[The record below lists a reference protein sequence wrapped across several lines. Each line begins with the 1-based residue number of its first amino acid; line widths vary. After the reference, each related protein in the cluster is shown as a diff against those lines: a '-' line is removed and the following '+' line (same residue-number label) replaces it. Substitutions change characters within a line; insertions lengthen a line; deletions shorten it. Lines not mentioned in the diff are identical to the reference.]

1 MVAVVTLVGTSVPLA
16 GAAPWSSTFLAL
28 SALGQAKGV
37 KAEDPRQTA
46 ATLLSRA
53 RQAMDEGK
61 LEIADSLVSQA
72 ESLNL
77 RYGFTH
83 LGDTPKKARRDLD
96 KIRQGKKSA
105 KPSDKFAPSAASAEK
120 EQIPAD
126 PFSAQDAVG
135 AASENPPVVNSLTD
149 PKVIATRQLAKAR
162 TELARKNLVAA
173 EHYYRESAAAGV
185 SFELG
190 EDSPA
195 KLWADLQV
203 AGSRVPPVHEGPAAT
218 ASPAPTPGVVH
229 PAQAAAPFGRGQSAA
244 PPDSDDLDPALRAI
258 RAPRRQPAAATTAA
272 AGQPQSLLL
281 EARRALSVGDL
292 RRSVDLAAQAEAM
305 HADFS
310 PLDDSPAKVRQAVE
324 QHQALAEMN
333 RQGGS
338 ADDYRRRYSLF
349 MVQQAEGLL
358 GHGDFASAERLAKSA
373 QTAGGD
379 PVANQGAADVLEQ
392 IATMR
397 SSGADRVA
405 IERSQ
410 PGGVQQAGFDSA
422 ADATRNVP
430 VQALDEADPTDPAA
444 ADSGFAF
451 EENEPDTTSDE
462 PIAPSADAA
471 TGDEPTAAAA
481 PGDDFTGADLYSLGE
496 AALRNGRGNQA
507 LEYFRQANQYRD
519 QLEPAD
525 QAKLDAHLNR
535 LGGTEKGPTEAI
547 PPGRLPQPAAGAAQV
562 AASALQADVA
572 NRLAAARAM
581 VERDPELALK
591 MFQETREHVEKQELE
606 SQVKEILLRRVERS
620 AAEAG
625 RFVDDNKS
633 RIDLDAKNTAVRGDN
648 ERSRKHKIEVDGRIA
663 SLVDEHNKLMDQ
675 ERYAEAELVVRRL
688 RELDSE
694 HPIVKQLTVHSKM
707 VRRLRNDVAVRDLKE
722 QGFVD
727 AMGSVDRASIPFDD
741 SQPVSFDGKRWNDI
755 VSKRK
760 PLAPG
765 EAPPR
770 SPRELEI
777 MQKLRSNV
785 SLEFE
790 SEPLAKVIDY
800 LGKLTDINIVLDQTG
815 LAEEGVT
822 TDTPVTI
829 KLNHEIQLRS
839 ALKLILEELHLNYVI
854 EDEVLKITSEQSRRG
869 KLWKKTYYV
878 ADLVIPIPNF
888 VPTSKVGLAGAIQD
902 AHGNLNMGQSGGAP
916 QTVLASATGAQSNAV
931 IDPSVMAN
939 LSSLSGMPGGNANSG
954 QPMGQGPGG
963 LGGGSMADFES
974 LIELVQTT
982 VQPDTWEELG
992 GNGTISEYQTNLS
1005 LVINQTQEV
1014 HEEIVELLEQLRRL
1028 QDLQVTIEVRFITLN
1043 DNFFE
1048 RMGVDFDFDIDDDTE
1063 KPFQVFGKQIGEST
1077 GGQPPV
1083 FDTQDR
1089 DHGKGVTVGLGQ
1101 TGTFT
1106 QDLDIPFRQGSF
1118 GLAVPQFGG
1127 FDPAAGAQL
1136 GFAILSDIEAFFV
1149 INAAQGDRR
1158 SNVLQAPKVTLFNG
1172 QTASVAD
1179 VSQSPFVVSVVPV
1192 VGDFAAAQQPVIVVL
1207 NEGTFLSVQAV
1218 VTSDR
1223 RFVRLTIVPFF
1234 SNIGEVNTFTF
1245 EGTSSTV
1252 EDTSQ
1257 QGPQDNTT
1265 GRTNRRETTSS
1276 GTTVQLPTFSFVTVV
1291 TTVSVPDGGTVLLG
1305 GIKRLSEG
1313 RNEFGVPMLNKIPY
1327 VNRLFKNVGIGR
1339 ETQSLMMM
1347 VTPRIIIQEEEE
1359 ELILGTS
1366 QTP

>member
-1 MVAVVTLVGTSVPLA
+1 MVAAASLA
-16 GAAPWSSTFLAL
+16 GATAPCAHAAWPPTTYLAFST
-28 SALGQAKGV
+28 LGQAKSV

-46 ATLLSRA
+46 ASLLSRA
-53 RQAMDEGK
+53 RQAMDESK
-61 LEIADSLVSQA
+61 LEIADSLISQA

-77 RYGFTH
+77 RYNVTFF
-83 LGDTPKKARRDLD
+83 GDTPKKARRDLE
-96 KIRQGKKSA
+96 KMRTGKKSA
-105 KPSDKFAPSAASAEK
+105 KPSDKFAPSSAVEPSGAV
-120 EQIPAD
+120 PAD
-126 PFSAQDAVG
+126 PFSARESIGNSTEA
-135 AASENPPVVNSLTD
+135 PPVVNSLTD
-149 PKVIATRQLAKAR
+149 PKAISLRQLAKAR
-162 TELARKNLVAA
+162 SELARKNLVAA
-173 EHYYRESAAAGV
+173 EHYYREAAAAV
-185 SFELG
+185 ATFELG

-203 AGSRVPPVHEGPAAT
+203 AGSRVPPLHEGAGAPAVAQTPAT
-218 ASPAPTPGVVH
+218 VH
-229 PAQAAAPFGRGQSAA
+229 PMQAAPFGREQAAA
-244 PPDSDDLDPALRAI
+244 PPAGDDLDPVIDAI
-258 RAPRRQPAAATTAA
+258 RAPRKQPAAAEVSDGA
-272 AGQPQSLLL
+272 PPPNLLL
-281 EARRALSVGDL
+281 EARRALAVGDL
-292 RRSVDLAAQAEAM
+292 RRSVDLAAQAEASG
-305 HADFS
+305 AQFA

-324 QHQALAEMN
+324 QHQALAELN
-333 RQGGS
+333 RQGAS
-338 ADDYRRRYSLF
+338 ADEYRRRYSLF

-358 GHGDFASAERLAKSA
+358 GHGDLAAAERLAKSA
-373 QTAGGD
+373 QAAGGD
-379 PVANQGAADVLEQ
+379 PVASQGASEVMEQ
-392 IATMR
+392 IATLR
-397 SSGADRVA
+397 NNGGDVAAIDRA
-405 IERSQ
+405 K
-410 PGGVQQAGFDSA
+410 PNGGVERAAYAPA
-422 ADATRNVP
+422 ADSTRNVP
-430 VQALDEADPTDPAA
+430 AQAIEENEPAPATDADG
-444 ADSGFAF
+444 GFAF
-451 EENEPDTTSDE
+451 EEGEPDTTSSA
-462 PIAPSADAA
+462 PRAPSADGPTEDSAA
-471 TGDEPTAAAA
+471 DGA
-481 PGDDFTGADLYSLGE
+481 GADLFSLGE
-496 AALRNGRGNQA
+496 GALRNGRGKQA

-535 LGGTEKGPTEAI
+535 LSGADNNEPTEAV
-547 PPGRLPQPAAGAAQV
+547 PPGRLQPPAAGAAQV
-562 AASALQADVA
+562 AASALQADIA

-581 VERDPELALK
+581 VERDPQMALK
-591 MFQETREHVEKQELE
+591 MYQETQEHVEKQDVEAP
-606 SQVKEILLRRVERS
+606 VKEILLRRVQRS
-620 AAEAG
+620 RAEAE
-625 RFVDDNKS
+625 RFVEDNKS
-633 RIDLDAKNTAVRGDN
+633 RIDLDAKNASVRGDN
-648 ERSRKHKIEVDGRIA
+648 ERSRKHKIEVDSRIA
-663 SLVDEHNKLMDQ
+663 QLVDEHNKLMDQ
-675 ERYAEAELVVRRL
+675 ERYAEAELLVRKL

-707 VRRLRNDVAVRDLKE
+707 VRRLRNNVEVRDLKE

-727 AMGSVDRASIPFDD
+727 AMGAVDRASIPFDD
-741 SQPVSFDGKRWNDI
+741 TVPVSYDGKRWND
-755 VSKRK
+755 VVTKRK

-829 KLNHEIQLRS
+829 KLLHEIQLRS

-902 AHGNLNMGQSGGAP
+902 AHGNLNMTQPGGAP

-939 LSSLSGMPGGNANSG
+939 LSSLSGVPGGNAGSG

-1048 RMGVDFDFDIDDDTE
+1048 RMGVDFDFDVDDDTD
-1063 KPFQVFGKQIGEST
+1063 KPFQVFGKPLGEPT
-1077 GGQPPV
+1077 AGQDV
-1083 FDTQDR
+1083 ARDTSDR
-1089 DHGKGVTVGLGQ
+1089 DHGKGVTVGVGQ
-1101 TGTFT
+1101 TGAFT
-1106 QDLDIPFRQGSF
+1106 GDLDIPFRQGSF

-1252 EDTSQ
+1252 EDTSN